1 MSVHYGDAATGLVP
15 YGYPAFAQ
23 SLIRKR
29 FTIDVDALV
38 ADDLLIVG
46 VLPLGCSPSYMVL
59 DSDALDVDAEPT
71 AAVKVGLINDAID
84 DVSEG
89 SKVEELFT
97 ATEAVRAGG
106 VEVGET
112 AAVVRVTP
120 VNYDRAIALEVT
132 AGAAT
137 AKAGQIG
144 LTVFYTTE

>member
-29 FTIDVDALV
+29 FTIDVDAL
-38 ADDLLIVG
+38 AAGDLLVVG

-59 DSDALDVDAEPT
+59 DSDALDTAAEPT
-71 AAVKVGLINDAID
+71 AAVKVGLIEAPLD
-84 DVSEG
+84 DVSEN
-89 SKVEELFT
+89 SEVETLFT
-97 ATEAVRAGG
+97 ADVAVQSGG
-106 VEVGET
+106 VTVGET
-112 AAVVRVTP
+112 AAAFRVTP

-132 AGAAT
+132 TSATT